1 MSESVAKDNAGQ
13 YACLL
18 FDSTLKTVLGTAENE
33 KLFIEILEFLLPGKH
48 ISSLSPINKEYH
60 GLANSEKRVTFDL
73 LCRDD
78 DTGEEFLVEVQ
89 NAPSDSYPDRVLYYS
104 YYPLREQLAKKD
116 LKLLEGEDKS
126 AEKGNAAKKAKEDE
140 RGKMDYSLKP
150 VYVISFVNFKLNH
163 ESEEAIEEG
172 YVSRYELRNGHN
184 GEILTQALN
193 FVFIEMGRLPFGKDE
208 WEKCRTRMERF
219 VFAFKYMHTFGEFP
233 KAFAEDP
240 LLGDMA
246 KAAKLAN
253 MPIERL
259 NEYERNMRTEL
270 DRLSEINTAKRIGRE
285 EGRAEGRAEG
295 KEEEKEETAKNLK
308 ALGVEA
314 AIIAKATG
322 LSVEEIAAL

>member
-48 ISSLSPINKEYH
+48 ISSLTPINKEYH

-116 LKLLEGEDKS
+116 LKLLE
-126 AEKGNAAKKAKEDE
+126 KEDNEE

-285 EGRAEGRAEG
+285 EGRSIERASLVSAMRSNG
-295 KEEEKEETAKNLK
+295 MAV
-308 ALGVEA
+308 GD
-314 AIIAKATG
+314 IAKYTG
-322 LSVEEIAAL
+322 LSEEEISSLK

>member
-1 MSESVAKDNAGQ
+1 M
-13 YACLL
+13 
-18 FDSTLKTVLGTAENE
+18 
-33 KLFIEILEFLLPGKH
+33 
-48 ISSLSPINKEYH
+48 
-60 GLANSEKRVTFDL
+60 ANSEKRVTFDL

-78 DTGEEFLVEVQ
+78 DTDEEFLVEVQ

-116 LKLLEGEDKS
+116 LKLLEKEEDV
-126 AEKGNAAKKAKEDE
+126 E

-163 ESEEAIEEG
+163 KSEEAIEED

-193 FVFIEMGRLPFGKDE
+193 FVFIEMGRLPFGKEE
-208 WEKCRTRMERF
+208 WGKCRTRMERF
-219 VFAFKYMHTFGEFP
+219 VFAFKYMHTFEEFP
-233 KAFAEDP
+233 AAFAQDP
-240 LLGDMA
+240 MLVDMA

-259 NEYERNMRTEL
+259 NEYEKNMRTEL

-285 EGRAEGRAEG
+285 EGKADIARKLLSDGVSAKKVAEYTDLS
-295 KEEEKEETAKNLK
+295 EEQVLALK
-308 ALGVEA
+308 
-314 AIIAKATG
+314 
-322 LSVEEIAAL
+322 

>member
-1 MSESVAKDNAGQ
+1 MSKPLAEDNAGQ

-60 GLANSEKRVTFDL
+60 GFVNSEKRVTFDL

-116 LKLLEGEDKS
+116 LKLLEKEEDV
-126 AEKGNAAKKAKEDE
+126 E

-163 ESEEAIEEG
+163 ESEEAIEED

-193 FVFIEMGRLPFGKDE
+193 FVFIEMGRLPFGKEE
-208 WEKCRTRMERF
+208 WGKCRTRMERF
-219 VFAFKYMHTFGEFP
+219 VFAFKYMHTFEKFP
-233 KAFAEDP
+233 AIFAQDP
-240 LLGDMA
+240 MLEDMA
-246 KAAKLAN
+246 EAAKLAN
-253 MPIERL
+253 MPIDRL
-259 NEYERNMRTEL
+259 NEYEKNMRTEL

-285 EGRAEGRAEG
+285 EGRSIERASLVSSMRSNG
-295 KEEEKEETAKNLK
+295 MAV
-308 ALGVEA
+308 GD
-314 AIIAKATG
+314 IAKYTG
-322 LSVEEIAAL
+322 LSEEEISSLK

>member
-48 ISSLSPINKEYH
+48 ISSLTPINKEYH

-116 LKLLEGEDKS
+116 LKLLEKED
-126 AEKGNAAKKAKEDE
+126 NDE

-193 FVFIEMGRLPFGKDE
+193 FVFIEMDRLPFGKDE

-285 EGRAEGRAEG
+285 EGRAEGR
-295 KEEEKEETAKNLK
+295 EEIAKNLL
-308 ALGVEA
+308 ALHMSPSD
-314 AIIAKATG
+314 IAKATG
-322 LSVEEIAAL
+322 LTEDSVAALK

>member
-48 ISSLSPINKEYH
+48 ISSLTPINKEYH

-116 LKLLEGEDKS
+116 LKLLE
-126 AEKGNAAKKAKEDE
+126 KEDNEE

-163 ESEEAIEEG
+163 ESEEALEEG

-193 FVFIEMGRLPFGKDE
+193 FVFIEMDRLPFGKDE
-208 WEKCRTRMERF
+208 WEKCRTRMERS

-285 EGRAEGRAEG
+285 EGREEGRSIERASLVSAMRSNG
-295 KEEEKEETAKNLK
+295 MAV
-308 ALGVEA
+308 GD
-314 AIIAKATG
+314 IAKYTG
-322 LSVEEIAAL
+322 LSEEEISSLK

>member
-48 ISSLSPINKEYH
+48 ISSLTPINKEYH

-116 LKLLEGEDKS
+116 LKLLEKED
-126 AEKGNAAKKAKEDE
+126 NDE

-193 FVFIEMGRLPFGKDE
+193 FVFIEMGRMPFKKDE

-285 EGRAEGRAEG
+285 EGRSIERASLVSAMRSNG
-295 KEEEKEETAKNLK
+295 MAV
-308 ALGVEA
+308 GD
-314 AIIAKATG
+314 IAKYTG
-322 LSVEEIAAL
+322 LSEEEISSLK

>member
-1 MSESVAKDNAGQ
+1 M
-13 YACLL
+13 L

-60 GLANSEKRVTFDL
+60 GFVNSEKRVTFDL

-116 LKLLEGEDKS
+116 LKLLEKEEDV
-126 AEKGNAAKKAKEDE
+126 E

-163 ESEEAIEEG
+163 ESEEAIEED

-193 FVFIEMGRLPFGKDE
+193 FVFIEMGRLPFGKEE
-208 WEKCRTRMERF
+208 WGKCRTRMERF
-219 VFAFKYMHTFGEFP
+219 VFAFKYMHTFEKFP
-233 KAFAEDP
+233 AIFAQDP
-240 LLGDMA
+240 MLEDMA
-246 KAAKLAN
+246 EAAKLAN
-253 MPIERL
+253 MPIDRL
-259 NEYERNMRTEL
+259 NEYEKNMRTEL

-285 EGRAEGRAEG
+285 EGRSIERASLVSAMRSNG
-295 KEEEKEETAKNLK
+295 MAV
-308 ALGVEA
+308 GD
-314 AIIAKATG
+314 IAKYTG
-322 LSVEEIAAL
+322 LSEEEISSLK

>member
-116 LKLLEGEDKS
+116 LKLLE
-126 AEKGNAAKKAKEDE
+126 KEDNEE

-285 EGRAEGRAEG
+285 EGRSIERASLVSAMRSNG
-295 KEEEKEETAKNLK
+295 MAV
-308 ALGVEA
+308 GD
-314 AIIAKATG
+314 IAKYTG
-322 LSVEEIAAL
+322 LSEEEISSLK

>member
-1 MSESVAKDNAGQ
+1 MSESISIDNAGK

-18 FDSTLKTVLGTAENE
+18 FDSTLKTVLGTTEHE
-33 KLFIEILEFLLPGKH
+33 RLFIEMLEFLLPGKH

-60 GLANSEKRVTFDL
+60 GFVNSEKRVTFDL
-73 LCRDD
+73 LCKDD

-89 NAPSDSYPDRVLYYS
+89 NARSDSYPDRVLYYS

-116 LKLLEGEDKS
+116 LKLLE
-126 AEKGNAAKKAKEDE
+126 KEDNEE

-150 VYVISFVNFKLNH
+150 VYVISFVNFKLRH
-163 ESEEAIEEG
+163 ESEDAIEED

-193 FVFIEMGRLPFGKDE
+193 FVFIEMGRMPFKKDE

-219 VFAFKYMHTFGEFP
+219 VFTFKFLHTFVEFP
-233 KAFAEDP
+233 AAFAQDS
-240 LLGDMA
+240 LLADMA
-246 KAAKLAN
+246 EAAKLAN
-253 MPIERL
+253 MPFDQL
-259 NEYERNMRTEL
+259 NEYEKNMRTEL

-285 EGRAEGRAEG
+285 EGMEQGR
-295 KEEEKEETAKNLK
+295 EEERAKNAKNLME
-308 ALGVEA
+308 LGVEP

-322 LSVEEIAAL
+322 LTQEQVLALK

>member
-48 ISSLSPINKEYH
+48 ISSLTPINKEYH

-116 LKLLEGEDKS
+116 LKLLEKED
-126 AEKGNAAKKAKEDE
+126 NDE

-193 FVFIEMGRLPFGKDE
+193 FVFIEMGRMPCKKDE
-208 WEKCRTRMERF
+208 WESCRTRMERF

-314 AIIAKATG
+314 PIIAKATG

>member
-1 MSESVAKDNAGQ
+1 MTKPLAKDNAGR

-33 KLFIEILEFLLPGKH
+33 KLFIEMLEFLLPGKH

-60 GLANSEKRVTFDL
+60 GFANSEKSVTFDL

-116 LKLLEGEDKS
+116 LKLLEDKDK
-126 AEKGNAAKKAKEDE
+126 EKEEKEDE
-140 RGKMDYSLKP
+140 RDKMDYSLKP
-150 VYVISFVNFKLNH
+150 VYVISFVNFELKH
-163 ESEEAIEEG
+163 ESEEAIGEG
-172 YVSRYELRNGHN
+172 YVSRYELRNVHN
-184 GEILTQALN
+184 GEVLTQALN
-193 FVFIEMGRLPFGKDE
+193 FVFIEMDRLPFRKNE

-219 VFAFKYMHTFGEFP
+219 VFAFKYMHTFEEFP
-233 KAFAEDP
+233 ESFAKDP

-253 MPIERL
+253 MPIKRL

-285 EGRAEGRAEG
+285 EGRAEGR
-295 KEEEKEETAKNLK
+295 EEERAKNARNLL
-308 ALGVEA
+308 ALGVDSA
-314 AIIAKATG
+314 TIAKATG
-322 LSVEEIAAL
+322 LTEAKIAALK